1 MSAQR
6 ARIAARAY
14 DLWERRGRPQGSP
27 EVDWAMAEKQILGD
41 ANDPTQPKVALGSS
55 QQEIPDV
62 MTSASDKGPTASS
75 TGATLPDEI
84 PKRSKP
90 ARNTARQGRDN
101 GATRK

>member
-14 DLWERRGRPQGSP
+14 DLWERRGRPEGSP
-27 EVDWAMAEKQILGD
+27 EIDWAMAEKEILGD
-41 ANDPTQPKVALGSS
+41 ANDPMQPKAALDSLPQEVA
-55 QQEIPDV
+55 DV
-62 MTSASDKGPTASS
+62 VTSASDKGPTA
-75 TGATLPDEI
+75 TRTKATLPDEI
-84 PKRSKP
+84 PKRSTP